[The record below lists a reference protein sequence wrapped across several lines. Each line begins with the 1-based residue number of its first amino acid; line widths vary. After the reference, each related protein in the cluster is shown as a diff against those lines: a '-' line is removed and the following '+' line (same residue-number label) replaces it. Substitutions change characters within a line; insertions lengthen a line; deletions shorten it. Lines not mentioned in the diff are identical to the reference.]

1 VLVEIKGEI
10 RARKKQSYQQ
20 CKYTVGIYDSI
31 CRESPFLPDTTCIIH
46 TTVLITNI
54 NSHAF
59 QGNIILE
66 TDIIEY
72 INATQV
78 VTLFG
83 AIK

>member
-1 VLVEIKGEI
+1 M
-10 RARKKQSYQQ
+10 
-20 CKYTVGIYDSI
+20 
-31 CRESPFLPDTTCIIH
+31 TCIIH

-54 NSHAF
+54 KSHAF